1 MFDLN
6 EKEEEKL
13 NPLSFSSSLSQVTS
27 ALLLDTGAGKR
38 VRALS
43 KESSTSSATV
53 AAAAKRVV
61 AEWKAA
67 VVGSGSGSGGGNGG
81 DGGGGSAP
89 STSAPAGDKKRRP
102 KEEEEREER
111 EARGGGR
118 EGDAEEAAAARKKPK
133 TEEGGDGGEEEKQEA
148 AKTETEPT
156 KPPSQQA
163 RPPPPPPPPPTGD
176 PARDKARS
184 LLSAALD
191 LVPAESRDPG
201 ACPATVAAAIEA
213 AVLADHGDGGSGGS
227 GSRKTPGARYKAK
240 LRSLLF
246 NLKDASNPDAR
257 RRALNGDLTA
267 VELVRA
273 GPEELASDAR
283 KAENEAIRAAALFEA
298 ERGAKKN
305 LATTDQFRCGKCR
318 QRKCTYYQMQTRS
331 ADEPMTTFV
340 QCVNC
345 GNRWKFC

>member
-1 MFDLN
+1 M
-6 EKEEEKL
+6 
-13 NPLSFSSSLSQVTS
+13 
-27 ALLLDTGAGKR
+27 
-38 VRALS
+38 
-43 KESSTSSATV
+43 

-67 VVGSGSGSGGGNGG
+67 VVGSGNGNASG
-81 DGGGGSAP
+81 DGSAP
-89 STSAPAGDKKRRP
+89 STSAPLAESKKRP
-102 KEEEEREER
+102 KEEEEEGKAGTASAAPREE
-111 EARGGGR
+111 
-118 EGDAEEAAAARKKPK
+118 EEEDEAAARKKPK
-133 TEEGGDGGEEEKQEA
+133 TEGEEAAEREEA
-148 AKTETEPT
+148 KAEP
-156 KPPSQQA
+156 
-163 RPPPPPPPPPTGD
+163 RPPPTGD

-191 LVPAESRDPG
+191 LVPSEARTPS
-201 ACPATVAAAIEA
+201 ACPSTVAAAVES
-213 AVLADHGDGGSGGS
+213 AVLADHGDGS
-227 GSRKTPGARYKAK
+227 SRKLPGARYKAK

-283 KAENEAIRAAALFEA
+283 RLENEAIRAAALFEA
-298 ERGAKKN
+298 ERGQKKN

-318 QRKCTYYQMQTRS
+318 QYKCTYYQMQTRS

-345 GNRWKFC
+345 GNRWRFC

>member
-1 MFDLN
+1 M
-6 EKEEEKL
+6 
-13 NPLSFSSSLSQVTS
+13 
-27 ALLLDTGAGKR
+27 
-38 VRALS
+38 
-43 KESSTSSATV
+43 

-67 VVGSGSGSGGGNGG
+67 VVGGGNGTGTGPGGDSGSG
-81 DGGGGSAP
+81 AP
-89 STSAPAGDKKRRP
+89 STSAPARDKKRP
-102 KEEEEREER
+102 KEEEEEQEEEEGKEGKAGTASAPPREEV
-111 EARGGGR
+111 
-118 EGDAEEAAAARKKPK
+118 EAAAARKKPK
-133 TEEGGDGGEEEKQEA
+133 TEGEKVAAREE
-148 AKTETEPT
+148 AKTEPTE
-156 KPPSQQA
+156 
-163 RPPPPPPPPPTGD
+163 RRPPPPPPPTGD

-191 LVPAESRDPG
+191 LVPADLRDPE
-201 ACPATVAAAIEA
+201 ACPATVAAAVES
-213 AVLADHGDGGSGGS
+213 AVLADHGDGSTS
-227 GSRKTPGARYKAK
+227 ARKLPGARYKAK

-283 KAENEAIRAAALFEA
+283 KAENDAIRAAALFEA
-298 ERGAKKN
+298 EISAKKN

-318 QRKCTYYQMQTRS
+318 QHKCTYYQMQTRS

-345 GNRWKFC
+345 GNRWRFC

>member
-1 MFDLN
+1 M
-6 EKEEEKL
+6 
-13 NPLSFSSSLSQVTS
+13 
-27 ALLLDTGAGKR
+27 
-38 VRALS
+38 
-43 KESSTSSATV
+43 

-67 VVGSGSGSGGGNGG
+67 VVGNGNSG
-81 DGGGGSAP
+81 DGTAP
-89 STSAPAGDKKRRP
+89 STSASRGDKKRP
-102 KEEEEREER
+102 KEEEKEEEEEERKAGTATKAREE
-111 EARGGGR
+111 E
-118 EGDAEEAAAARKKPK
+118 EKEEEAAAAAAKKKPK
-133 TEEGGDGGEEEKQEA
+133 TEDEV
-148 AKTETEPT
+148 KTETETRAAET
-156 KPPSQQA
+156 KQIQHA
-163 RPPPPPPPPPTGD
+163 PPPPPPTGD

-184 LLSAALD
+184 LLAAALD
-191 LVPAESRDPG
+191 LVPRESRDPG
-201 ACPATVAAAIEA
+201 ACPATVAAAVES
-213 AVLADHGDGGSGGS
+213 AVLADHGDGSA
-227 GSRKTPGARYKAK
+227 RRIPGTRYKAK

-257 RRALNGDLTA
+257 RRALNGDLAA

-298 ERGAKKN
+298 ERGQKN

-345 GNRWKFC
+345 GNRWRFC